1 METIII
7 YGSCYGTAKVY
18 AEALAERLKSE
29 VLPYDKVKEPVGYER
44 IIYVG

>member
-18 AEALAERLKSE
+18 AEVLAERLKSE
-29 VLPYDKVKEPVGYER
+29 VLPYDKVKERSRR
-44 IIYVG
+44 ISVKNLL

>member
-18 AEALAERLKSE
+18 AEALAERLKS
-29 VLPYDKVKEPVGYER
+29 VN
-44 IIYVG
+44 